1 MLVQCGHEES
11 RGGFEKVVG
20 AREFGVLFLL
30 FLQLLKLGGRL
41 RRHSRAAMVDVLNLP
56 TNNSGQAAVARA

>member
-20 AREFGVLFLL
+20 AREFGVL